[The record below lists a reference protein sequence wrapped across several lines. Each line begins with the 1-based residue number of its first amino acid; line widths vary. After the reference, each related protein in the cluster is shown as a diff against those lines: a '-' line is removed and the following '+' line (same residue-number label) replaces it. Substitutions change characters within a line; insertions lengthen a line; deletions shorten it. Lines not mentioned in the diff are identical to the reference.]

1 MLFALLFHETVLSW
15 IPFLLATND
24 IIHAPNRWMRVLSSI
39 HDSFPSSQTVR
50 VRHTTDK
57 TGGAEERILWICG
70 GHPAWCSVQLQ
81 RTTENTSRAMPIPS
95 MDRGLPEPLQIIAV
109 VWVVIFDAATSQVIH
124 RNYHAFVSRLSW
136 KEKRSQQNVIIVI
149 VTQPNVFILYNR
161 TFQLKLFPSRCL
173 FNPHR
178 HSELVWIEFV
188 RPGVPDFQIHLNVP
202 AGNVAG
208 RIITNT
214 PSL

>member
-1 MLFALLFHETVLSW
+1 MRRFFLGFRSCLLPTTSFMHRIGECGCCPASMTLSHH
-15 IPFLLATND
+15 LK
-24 IIHAPNRWMRVLSSI
+24 LSESDTQRI
-39 HDSFPSSQTVR
+39 KP
-50 VRHTTDK
+50 
-57 TGGAEERILWICG
+57 GGPKNEFCG
-70 GHPAWCSVQLQ
+70 FVGGIQQ

-109 VWVVIFDAATSQVIH
+109 VWVVIFEAATSQVIH
-124 RNYHAFVSRLSW
+124 RNYHAFVTRLSW

-149 VTQPNVFILYNR
+149 LPPPNVLMLYNR

-188 RPGVPDFQIHLNVP
+188 RPGVPDFQIHLNVS